1 MGPAQIRGGMDI
13 GLITINTWKCD
24 GDYFRRRQALAAGL
38 QYQHP
43 GPQVILCQ
51 ECFRTID
58 EKVDTLGFLSAA
70 LNMPAWFVP
79 CRQKHRSLEGI
90 MTDSFSGL
98 GILTNLPVSHQTAID
113 LPSHPADGGRKAQLL
128 TVEIFP
134 GVSMLMVNVHL
145 THLRNS
151 EALRIQQ
158 LETVLREIQCSDAAY
173 RIIGGDFNAEI
184 YSTEIQL
191 LKGRGQVAD
200 CYQLGGGQEPR
211 CTLLSSRQDSTP
223 QCVDHLFVSGP
234 AAKPHPLFTRSEI
247 ILDRPDR
254 LSGLY
259 PSDHFGIRVH
269 LLIPD

>member
-1 MGPAQIRGGMDI
+1 MDI

-24 GDYFRRRQALAAGL
+24 GDYFPRRQALAAGL
-38 QYQHP
+38 HLHP
-43 GPQVILCQ
+43 DARIILCQ

-58 EKVDTLGFLSAA
+58 GQVDTLGFLSAA

-79 CRQKHRSLEGI
+79 CRRKDRSLDGV

-98 GILTNLPVSHQTAID
+98 GILTNLPVSHQAAID
-113 LPSHPADGGRKAQLL
+113 LPSHPADGGRKAQFL
-128 TVEIFP
+128 TVEILP
-134 GVSMLMVNVHL
+134 GVSMLIVNLHL

-158 LETVLREIQCSDAAY
+158 LETVLREIQYSDAAY
-173 RIIGGDFNAEI
+173 RIIGGDFNAEN

-191 LKGRGQVAD
+191 LKDRGQVAD
-200 CYQLGGGQEPR
+200 CYQLGGGEEPR
-211 CTLLSSRQDSTP
+211 CTLLSSLQDSTP

-234 AAKPHPLFTRSEI
+234 VAEPHPLFTRAEI
-247 ILDRPDR
+247 ILDRPDM

>member
-1 MGPAQIRGGMDI
+1 MDI

-38 QYQHP
+38 HDRHS
-43 GPQVILCQ
+43 GPRVILCQ

-58 EKVDTLGFLSAA
+58 EEVDTIGFLSAA
-70 LNMPAWFVP
+70 LKMPAWFVP
-79 CRQKHRSLEGI
+79 CRQKHRSLDGI

-98 GILTNLPVSHQTAID
+98 GILTNLPVSHQAAID
-113 LPSHPADGGRKAQLL
+113 LPSPPADGGRKAQLL
-128 TVEIFP
+128 TVEILP
-134 GVSMLMVNVHL
+134 GISMLLVNVHL

-158 LETVLREIQCSDAAY
+158 LETVLREIQYSDAAY
-173 RIIGGDFNAEI
+173 RIIGGDFNAGI

-191 LKGRGQVAD
+191 LKERGQAAD
-200 CYQLGGGQEPR
+200 CYRLGGGREPR
-211 CTLLSSRQDSTP
+211 CTLLSSLQENTP
-223 QCVDHLFVSGP
+223 ECVDHLFVSGA
-234 AAKPHPLFTRSEI
+234 AAKPHPLFTRAEI
-247 ILDRPDR
+247 ILDRPDQ
-254 LSGLY
+254 LSGQY